1 MFIEPYSRFV
11 STKSKNNNKTKIDRV
26 LNSPPTI
33 AMILSIKK
41 PIPKKL
47 TLISMLKLQPFET
60 E

>member
-1 MFIEPYSRFV
+1 MFIEPYSGFA
-11 STKSKNNNKTKIDRV
+11 SAKSKNNKTKIDRV